1 MMTITEANAV
11 NTVLQALTH
20 PRAERTEEEQRRLVR
35 DAATLAD
42 HANRALGAGMTAKDV
57 REAME
62 R

>member
-1 MMTITEANAV
+1 MMTITEAQAT
-11 NTVLQALTH
+11 NTVLQALIH
-20 PRAERTEEEQRRLVR
+20 PRAELTEEQRRQLVR

-42 HANRALGAGMTAKDV
+42 HAQRALGAGLSAKDV

>member
-1 MMTITEANAV
+1 MMTITEANAT
-11 NTVLQALTH
+11 NTVLRALTH
-20 PRAERTEEEQRRLVR
+20 PRANLTEQEQRQLVR

-42 HANRALGAGMTAKDV
+42 HAHRVLGAGLSAADV